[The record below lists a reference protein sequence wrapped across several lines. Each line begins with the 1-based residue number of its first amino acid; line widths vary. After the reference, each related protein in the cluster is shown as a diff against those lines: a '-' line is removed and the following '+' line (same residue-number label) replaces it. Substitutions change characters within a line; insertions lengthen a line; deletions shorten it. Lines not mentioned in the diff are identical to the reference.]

1 MDFFKVLGA
10 GAKFNK
16 KYKPEKKEAKE
27 TKPEATNDS
36 ELDFFNDK
44 PKPKILDTIQDA
56 NEWRKKN
63 NIKVYGTDV
72 PHPFK
77 TFEELGE
84 RFQFKNYLQKNI
96 ASCYETP
103 TPIQM
108 QSLPI
113 ILHGRDLIACAPTGS
128 GKTLAFLLPILH
140 DLKAPTKEGFRAVII
155 SPTRELATQKLI
167 VGKPFKVC
175 VLSKANTTSNLKNY
189 VNALK
194 QEVFKLDRLSFIDNR
209 VRHLV
214 LDEADKLLEAG
225 FLEQVDDIFSAC
237 TASNLQ
243 ISLFSATI
251 SSGVEELAKSFMKDP
266 LRIVVGLK
274 NSATDT
280 INQKL
285 LYVGQEQG
293 KLVAVRQL
301 VQSGLV
307 PPCLIFVQSIERAKE
322 LFHELVYDGIN
333 VDVIHGERTK
343 MQREMIVNNFRTGK
357 IWVLIAT
364 ELMARGID
372 FKGVNMV
379 INYDFPQSVA
389 STVDLNSRIGRTGRA
404 GRKGEAITYF
414 TKQDTPYLKMI
425 VNVMKD
431 SGCEVPD
438 WMLELKNTSKALK
451 QELKKGIKREQV
463 KQVAKYDEVNQRKKR
478 EIIDASIN
486 RKKKQKTE

>member
-10 GAKFNK
+10 GAKFNR
-16 KYKPEKKEAKE
+16 KYKPERKE
-27 TKPEATNDS
+27 TKEIKKVDDDEP

-44 PKPKILDTIQDA
+44 PKPKILETIQDA

-96 ASCYETP
+96 SSVYETP

-108 QSLPI
+108 QSLPV

-128 GKTLAFLLPILH
+128 GKTLAFLLPVLH
-140 DLKAPTKEGFRAVII
+140 VLKAPAKEGFRAVII
-155 SPTRELATQKLI
+155 SPTRELAAQIHREIQKLI

-175 VLSKANTTSNLKNY
+175 VLSKANTASNLKSY
-189 VNALK
+189 GEFRSNA
-194 QEVFKLDRLSFIDNR
+194 R
-209 VRHLV
+209 VRQLV

-237 TASNLQ
+237 TDSKLQ

-293 KLVAVRQL
+293 KLVAIRQL
-301 VQSGLV
+301 VQSGMV
-307 PPCLIFVQSIERAKE
+307 PPCLIFVQSIERAKD

-343 MQREMIVNNFRTGK
+343 LQREMIVNNFRTGK

-379 INYDFPQSVA
+379 INYDFPQTVA
-389 STVDLNSRIGRTGRA
+389 SYIHR
-404 GRKGEAITYF
+404 
-414 TKQDTPYLKMI
+414 I

-438 WMLELKNTSKALK
+438 WMLELKNTSKSLK
-451 QELKKGIKREQV
+451 KELKKGIKRDQV
-463 KQVAKYDEVNQRKKR
+463 KQVAKYDKVNQKKKR